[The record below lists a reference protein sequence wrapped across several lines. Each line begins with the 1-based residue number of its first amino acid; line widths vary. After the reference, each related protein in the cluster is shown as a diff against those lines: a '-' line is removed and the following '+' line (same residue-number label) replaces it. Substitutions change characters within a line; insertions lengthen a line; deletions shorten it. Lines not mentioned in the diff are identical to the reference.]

1 MGPMN
6 IAFFFFLAF
15 LNLHTP
21 HAAALPAEP
30 STHAARRQRSPLPAA
45 QQPPPAPRH
54 ATNATCPAP
63 RHRTTCPAHASRT
76 DALAAPPALTCYLP
90 CQPCRPHRPPADP
103 RREPPAILRWPMV
116 VLSENSSKLVP
127 SRLRFDRNSTRIII
141 LIKKRPKFEL

>member
-1 MGPMN
+1 MN

-30 STHAARRQRSPLPAA
+30 STHAARRPATA
-45 QQPPPAPRH
+45 TYTAPRH
-54 ATNATCPAP
+54 PCHLSRATPPHYLPCSCLP
-63 RHRTTCPAHASRT
+63 HRRAS
-76 DALAAPPALTCYLP
+76 APPALTCYLP
-90 CQPCRPHRPPADP
+90 CQPRRPHRPPADP

-116 VLSENSSKLVP
+116 VLSENLSKLVP